1 MNRSKFRLWDAD
13 NRRMVVSFDINVIV
27 EYISISDSYINTLGL
42 DDKVYLGKNST
53 LMQWSGLRDANGKDI
68 FEGDIVRYITPEDG
82 PSQFLY
88 KICFGKYTNYFFD
101 YDLGFY
107 GIDTHDTITR
117 LGNSNKEFE
126 VVGNVY
132 ENSELMVFSAPYE
145 PMIDNI

>member
-1 MNRSKFRLWDAD
+1 MNNLELKKFRIW
-13 NRRMVVSFDINVIV
+13 
-27 EYISISDSYINTLGL
+27 NT
-42 DDKVYLGKNST
+42 NSKCFT
-53 LMQWSGLRDANGKDI
+53 RNNENNISGLNIFEIHEYLQLHEISNVNHLIFPQYIGSLDVNGREI
-68 FEGDIVRYITPEDG
+68 YEGDIVRYITPEDG